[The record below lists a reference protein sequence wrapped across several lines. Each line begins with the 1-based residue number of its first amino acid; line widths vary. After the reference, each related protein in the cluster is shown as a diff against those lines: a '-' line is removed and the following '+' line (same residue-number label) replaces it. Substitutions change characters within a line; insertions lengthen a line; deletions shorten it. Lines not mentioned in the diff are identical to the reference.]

1 LKKEEI
7 MSNAQAQ
14 VVDAPAEPKTA
25 ADWAKKVEEYDITLA
40 GPSLEPAI
48 KTAIEK
54 LREHAVQQKF
64 LAEVTAPT
72 VNVDAPAQ
80 QFVTPKVPDTMPV
93 ATAERLREVDAD
105 IAQVE
110 TFLKN
115 APLPH
120 LRPGAESLLAEK
132 RARRA
137 KILFD
142 FQNPKPLP
150 VPALPPPIQLPVE
163 VVELVRE
170 IIRAEVPSIIAQTIA
185 WFQANPEWLRS

>member
-1 LKKEEI
+1 

-80 QFVTPKVPDTMPV
+80 QFVTPKVPDVMPV
-93 ATAERLREVDAD
+93 ATAERLKDLDSE
-105 IAQVE
+105 IARVE
-110 TFLKN
+110 IYLQN
-115 APLPH
+115 SPLPY
-120 LRPGAESLLAEK
+120 LRPGAEELLAEK
-132 RARRA
+132 RAIRA
-137 KILFD
+137 KVLHD
-142 FQNPKPLP
+142 FNFPAPIP
-150 VPALPPPIQLPVE
+150 VPPPPAKLELPPE
-163 VVELVRE
+163 VVELVRS
-170 IIRAEVPSIIAQTIA
+170 IVRDEVPSIIAQTIA
-185 WFQANPEWLRS
+185 WFQANPEWLR